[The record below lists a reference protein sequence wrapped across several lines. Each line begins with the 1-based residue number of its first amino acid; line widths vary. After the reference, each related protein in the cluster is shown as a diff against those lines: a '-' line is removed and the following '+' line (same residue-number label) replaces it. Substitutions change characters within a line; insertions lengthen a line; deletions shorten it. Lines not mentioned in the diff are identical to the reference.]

1 MNWRSVGWAFVA
13 CLASVAAAQ
22 PVAGTDNCA
31 LTGHVFDGARSAP
44 IEYANVV
51 LYSLPDSA
59 QVTGAVTDKSGA
71 FRLNGVKPGRYY
83 VELSFIGY
91 RDRTVK
97 EIEVAAGAQVDL
109 GRIGLELKPISVP
122 GVEATAEK
130 PAVSFEVDKK
140 VVDVSKLATASSGT
154 AVDALENVPSVRV
167 DVEGNVTLR
176 GSSDFKVLVDGR
188 PGPLEGTE
196 ALRQIPAATID
207 KIEVITNPS
216 VRYGPEGTAGIIN
229 VILKKQRLPGF
240 SALANG
246 DAGLR
251 NRYNGDLLVSE
262 KSGIVSAYLGG
273 QLGRR
278 EFINSTSAETRTFGA
293 GETLMVASEGP
304 GSWQNQYG
312 AGRAGLDLQLGP
324 RDRSSISCRAGTYV
338 GGGSDRRSVTETL
351 LPSDS
356 ARSYK
361 TDGGW
366 EFNSD
371 YWFAMYDHEHD
382 FDTTGDKVTG
392 RVYWT
397 SRSGMDVSRNV
408 VLDSTGDTTSGRR
421 IEQPGPWRQLNAEL
435 EYSYLFPKAG
445 QLYAGYAGGVG
456 RVDQTYRL
464 LNYNPASGSFE
475 LDERS
480 GHPYYGTQ
488 SIHSVYAFFGTELH
502 GFGAQPGLRLEYGHR
517 FIGVRD
523 TTQTWQT
530 TRWEL
535 FPSMGFSYKLPR
547 EQQLTASYSR
557 RIERPEPYQLGPFL
571 VWSDEHNVNRGNPDL
586 LSSFVNSWEAG
597 YELPFGSSDLSLQGY
612 WRTTSNM
619 IEDVTTRYPAD
630 TTVLLHYPDNIG
642 HDRSL
647 GLELSADLNPA
658 KWFGAFLTGDFADY
672 RESGVVFGDTFE
684 RGSFNWSSS
693 LRLTATLPTA
703 TQLQLGGRF
712 NGPSISAQGDDD
724 AWFSANAAIKQPL
737 LNRALTI
744 TLRCSNLTGPTSWKS
759 RSRGQGFATNS
770 TYLSE
775 GYVISLAA
783 SYNLNNF
790 KLNPRMRAGEGV
802 EQEGTSGAGSGN
814 APQR

>member
-1 MNWRSVGWAFVA
+1 
-13 CLASVAAAQ
+13 
-22 PVAGTDNCA
+22 
-31 LTGHVFDGARSAP
+31 VFDDAQSAP
-44 IEYANVV
+44 IEYANVI
-51 LYSLPDSA
+51 LRLLPDST
-59 QVTGAVTDKSGA
+59 QVSGTVTDKNGA
-71 FRLNGVKPGRYY
+71 FRFNGVKPGRYSIQ
-83 VELSFIGY
+83 VSFIGF
-91 RDRTVK
+91 RDRVVN
-97 EIEVAAGAQVDL
+97 EVEVTTGGQLVL
-109 GRIGLELKPISVP
+109 GRIDLHKKPVPMP
-122 GVEATAEK
+122 GVEATADK
-130 PAVSFEVDKK
+130 PAVSFEPDKK
-140 VVDVSKLATASSGT
+140 VVNVGSLPTASSGT
-154 AVDALENVPSVRV
+154 AVDALQNVPSVKV
-167 DVEGNVTLR
+167 DPEGNVTLR

-196 ALRQIPAATID
+196 ALRQLPAATID

-216 VRYGPEGTAGIIN
+216 AKYGPEGTAGIIN
-229 VILKKQRLPGF
+229 VILKKQRLPGV

-251 NRYNGDLLVSE
+251 NRYNGDLLVSR

-293 GETLMVASEGP
+293 GETLVVASEGP
-304 GSWQNQYG
+304 GSWQNRYG

-324 RDRSSISCRAGTYV
+324 RDRSSISCRAGTYT
-338 GGGSDRRSVTETL
+338 GGGSDRRSVIETR

-356 ARSYK
+356 ARCYK
-361 TDGGW
+361 TEGGW

-382 FDTTGDKVTG
+382 FDTTGDKLTG
-392 RVYWT
+392 RAYWT
-397 SRSGMDVSRNV
+397 SRSGTDVSRSV
-408 VLDSTGDTTSGRR
+408 VLDMTGDTTSGRR

-435 EYSYLFPKAG
+435 EYAVLFPKAG

-464 LNYNPASGSFE
+464 FNYNPTTDSFE
-475 LDERS
+475 LDARS
-480 GHPYYGTQ
+480 SHPYFGTQ

-502 GFGAQPGLRLEYGHR
+502 GFGAQSGLRLEYGHR

-530 TRWEL
+530 TNWAL
-535 FPSMGFSYKLPR
+535 FPSLGFSYKLPR

-597 YELPFGSSDLSLQGY
+597 YELPFGSSDITIQGY

-619 IEDVTTRYPAD
+619 VEDVTTRYPAD

-647 GLELSADLNPA
+647 GLELSADLNPV
-658 KWFGAFLTGDFADY
+658 KWFGAFLTADFADY
-672 RESGVVFGDTFE
+672 RESGVAFGDTFE
-684 RGSFNWSSS
+684 RGSFSWSSS

-712 NGPSISAQGDDD
+712 NGPRISAQGDDD
-724 AWFSANAAIKQPL
+724 AWFSFNAAIKQPL

-744 TLRCSNLTGPTSWKS
+744 TLRCSNLTGSTSWKS
-759 RSRGQGFATNS
+759 RSQGQGFATNS
-770 TYLSE
+770 TYLNE
-775 GYVISLAA
+775 GYVLSLAV
-783 SYNLNNF
+783 SYNLNSF
-790 KLNPRMRAGEGV
+790 KYNPRMRAGEGV
-802 EQEGTSGAGSGN
+802 EQEGTSGAGGGN
-814 APQR
+814 TPQR

>member
-1 MNWRSVGWAFVA
+1 VA
-13 CLASVAAAQ
+13 CLVGVAAAQ

-31 LTGHVFDGARSAP
+31 LTGHIFDGARSAP
-44 IEYANVV
+44 IQYANVV
-51 LYSLPDSA
+51 LYSLPDST
-59 QVTGAVTDKSGA
+59 QVAGTITDKAGE
-71 FRLNGVKPGRYY
+71 FRFDGVKPGRYF
-83 VELSFIGY
+83 VEISFIGY
-91 RDRTVK
+91 RDRVLK
-97 EIEVAAGAQVDL
+97 EVELASGAQLDL
-109 GRIGLELKPISVP
+109 GRIDLEQQPVPVP

-130 PAVSFEVDKK
+130 PAVSFEADKK
-140 VVDVSKLATASSGT
+140 VVDVSRLPMASSGT
-154 AVDALENVPSVRV
+154 AVDALQNVPSVKV
-167 DVEGNVTLR
+167 DVEGTVTLR

-216 VRYGPEGTAGIIN
+216 ARYGPEGTAGIIN
-229 VILKKQRLPGF
+229 VILKKQRIPGF
-240 SALANG
+240 SALANS

-251 NRYNGDLLVSE
+251 NRYNGDLLVSH
-262 KSGIVSAYLGG
+262 KQGLVSAYLGG

-278 EFINSTSAETRTFGA
+278 EFVNTDSGETRTYGS
-293 GETLMVASEGP
+293 GETLVVASAGP
-304 GSWQNQYG
+304 GSWRNRYG

-324 RDRSSISCRAGTYV
+324 RDRSSISCRAGTFT
-338 GGGSDRRSVTETL
+338 GGSSSRRNVTETRP
-351 LPSDS
+351 PSDS
-356 ARSYK
+356 AHSYK

-366 EFNSD
+366 TFNSD
-371 YWFAMYDHEHD
+371 YWFAMYDHEHQ
-382 FDTTGDKVTG
+382 FDTTGHKLTG
-392 RVYWT
+392 RIYWT
-397 SRSGMDVSRNV
+397 SRSGMDVSHSV
-408 VLDSTGDTTSGRR
+408 AFDSTGDITSGRR

-435 EYSYLFPKAG
+435 EYAVLFPKAG

-464 LNYNPASGSFE
+464 LNYNPATDSFE

-480 GHPYYGTQ
+480 SHPYYGTQ
-488 SIHSVYAFFGTELH
+488 SIHSVYAFFGTEWH

-517 FIGVRD
+517 FIGVLD

-535 FPSMGFSYKLPR
+535 FPSLGFSYKLPR

-597 YELPFGSSDLSLQGY
+597 YEMPFGSSDISLQGY

-619 IEDVTTRYPAD
+619 VEDVTTRYPAD

-658 KWFGAFLTGDFADY
+658 KWFGAFLTADLFDY
-672 RESGVVFGDTFE
+672 REDVVVFGDTFE
-684 RGSFNWSSS
+684 RHGFNWQSS
-693 LRLTATLPTA
+693 LRLTFTLPTA

-724 AWFSANAAIKQPL
+724 AWFSANAAVKQPL
-737 LNRALTI
+737 FNRALTI
-744 TLRCSNLTGPTSWKS
+744 TLRCSNLSGPTSWKS
-759 RSRGQGFATNS
+759 HSRGQGFASNS
-770 TYLSE
+770 TYKNE
-775 GYVISLAA
+775 GYVLSLAV

-790 KLNPRMRAGEGV
+790 KFNPRMRAGEGV
-802 EQEGTSGAGSGN
+802 EQEGTSGAGGGN

>member
-1 MNWRSVGWAFVA
+1 MAEVFLF
-13 CLASVAAAQ
+13 CLAGVALAQ
-22 PVAGTDNCA
+22 PGAIVGQ
-31 LTGHVFDGARSAP
+31 VFEADLSAP

-51 LYSLPDSA
+51 LRTLPEST
-59 QVTGAVTDKSGA
+59 QVTGTVTDKTGA
-71 FRLNGVKPGRYY
+71 FRLDGVKPGRYY

-97 EIEVAAGAQVDL
+97 ELEVIAGAQLDL
-109 GRIGLELKPISVP
+109 GRLSLEQKPIAVP
-122 GVEATAEK
+122 GVEAIAEK

-154 AVDALENVPSVRV
+154 AVDALENVPSVKV
-167 DVEGNVTLR
+167 DVEGNVTVR

-196 ALRQIPAATID
+196 ALRSIPAATID

-216 VRYGPEGTAGIIN
+216 VRYDPEGTAGIIN
-229 VILKKQRLPGF
+229 VLLKKQRQSGF

-251 NRYNGDLLVSE
+251 NRYGGDLLLSH

-278 EFINSTSAETRTFGA
+278 VYVNSGSSETRTFGSD
-293 GETLMVASEGP
+293 ETLMVASTGS
-304 GSWQNQYG
+304 GSWLSRYG
-312 AGRAGLDLQLGP
+312 AGRAGIDLQFTP
-324 RDRSSISCRAGTYV
+324 RDRSSISARAGTYS
-338 GGGSDRRSVTETL
+338 GGTSNRSSVSETW

-356 ARSYK
+356 GRSFL

-366 EFNSD
+366 GFNSD

-382 FDTTGDKVTG
+382 FDTASNKLTG
-392 RVYWT
+392 RVYFV
-397 SRSGMDVSRNV
+397 SRAGTDFSRNV
-408 VLDSTGDTTSGRR
+408 LFDSSGDTFAGRKT
-421 IEQPGPWRQLNAEL
+421 EEVGPWRQFNGEL
-435 EYSYLFPKAG
+435 EYQVLFPKAG
-445 QLYAGYAGGVG
+445 MLYVGYAGGVG
-456 RVDQTYRL
+456 RVDLKHRL
-464 LNYNPASGSFE
+464 LNYDPVADSFK

-480 GHPYYGTQ
+480 SHPYYGTQ
-488 SIHSVYAFFGTELH
+488 SIHSIYAMFGTEYR
-502 GFGAQPGLRLEYGHR
+502 GFGVQAGLRPEYGQR
-517 FIGVRD
+517 FIDVLD

-530 TRWEL
+530 TSWEL
-535 FPSMGFSYKLPR
+535 FPSLGLSYKLPH

-557 RIERPEPYQLGPFL
+557 RVERPEPYQLVPFL
-571 VWSDEHNVNRGNPDL
+571 TWTDEHNAQRGNPDL
-586 LSSFVNSWEAG
+586 LSSYGNSWEAG

-619 IEDVTTRYPAD
+619 VEDVTRRDAAD
-630 TTVLLHYPDNIG
+630 TTLLLHYPDNIG
-642 HDRSL
+642 QARDR
-647 GLELSADLNPA
+647 GLELSANLSPV
-658 KWFGAFLTGDFADY
+658 KWFSAYVTGDFADH

-684 RGSFNWSSS
+684 RGSFNWQGS

-703 TQLQLGGRF
+703 TQLQLSGRF
-712 NGPSISAQGDDD
+712 NGPEVSAQGDED
-724 AWFSANAAIKQPL
+724 AWFSANAAVKQFL
-737 LNRALTI
+737 FNRALTI
-744 TLRCSNLTGPTSWKS
+744 TLRCSNLFGPTFWKS

-770 TYLSE
+770 TYTNE
-775 GYVISLAA
+775 GYVLSLAV

-790 KLNPRMRAGEGV
+790 KYNVRMRAGEGV
-802 EQEGTSGAGSGN
+802 EEQGTSGAGGGN